1 MPAPMISVRLNVLRD
16 IDCSLNAVALL
27 HLCANFGACGS
38 GSRSV
43 VGRSI
48 GICTDPMLDVTGR
61 PLVLL
66 AGVAGDV
73 YSGCRPL
80 RDDIPDRTAIATC
93 VAVGRKL
100 GRDGVCC
107 SLRRVRAE
115 LPRPPSPPST
125 SACAVD
131 TADAEHEYAAQ
142 PKSTP
147 ISTCSPPPPTSPV
160 SLCPACIPQ
169 RPDGPSTT
177 ENKTIR
183 ANQDQR
189 PPRSTDHLPTR
200 GEPRP
205 HCNTQMEQSSHGG
218 TKGPSL
224 GAKHPAHAARSPGFS
239 NTGTSSGQAI
249 RTVSLVDLAS

>member
-1 MPAPMISVRLNVLRD
+1 M
-16 IDCSLNAVALL
+16 
-27 HLCANFGACGS
+27 
-38 GSRSV
+38 
-43 VGRSI
+43 
-48 GICTDPMLDVTGR
+48 
-61 PLVLL
+61 
-66 AGVAGDV
+66 
-73 YSGCRPL
+73 YSGWRPL

-115 LPRPPSPPST
+115 LPRAPSPPST

-147 ISTCSPPPPTSPV
+147 ISTCSPPPPTAAV
-160 SLCPACIPQ
+160 SLCSACIPQ

-189 PPRSTDHLPTR
+189 PPRSTDHPPTR

-205 HCNTQMEQSSHGG
+205 HRNTHNGQSSYGAER
-218 TKGPSL
+218 GPSL
-224 GAKHPAHAARSPGFS
+224 GAKHPAHAARTPWFS
-239 NTGTSSGQAI
+239 NTEDVVRSCDPDGVSGRFGVVEGEVGAVEDLVWVDVA
-249 RTVSLVDLAS
+249 RSCLGDPDRERELHTVWPCRGPSQVGDLER

>member
-1 MPAPMISVRLNVLRD
+1 M
-16 IDCSLNAVALL
+16 
-27 HLCANFGACGS
+27 
-38 GSRSV
+38 
-43 VGRSI
+43 
-48 GICTDPMLDVTGR
+48 
-61 PLVLL
+61 
-66 AGVAGDV
+66 
-73 YSGCRPL
+73 
-80 RDDIPDRTAIATC
+80 
-93 VAVGRKL
+93 
-100 GRDGVCC
+100 
-107 SLRRVRAE
+107 RRA
-115 LPRPPSPPST
+115 PSPQST

-131 TADAEHEYAAQ
+131 TADAEHEHAAQ

-189 PPRSTDHLPTR
+189 PPRSTDHPPTR

-218 TKGPSL
+218 SKGPSL
-224 GAKHPAHAARSPGFS
+224 GAKHPGHAARTSGFS
-239 NTGTSSGQAI
+239 NTGDIVRSGDPDGVSGRFGVVEGEVGAVEDLVWVNVA
-249 RTVSLVDLAS
+249 RSCLGDPDRERELHTVWPCCGPSQVGDLER